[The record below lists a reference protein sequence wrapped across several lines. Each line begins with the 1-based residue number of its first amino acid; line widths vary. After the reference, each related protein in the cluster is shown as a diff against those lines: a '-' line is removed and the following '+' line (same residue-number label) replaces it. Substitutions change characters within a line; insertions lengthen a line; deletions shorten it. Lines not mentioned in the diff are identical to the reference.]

1 MNMPSDPLQQ
11 TLERTGFRASLTPEY
26 TEGHAPANQH
36 RELQAPPGQPASYF
50 GMPALK
56 KPEWT
61 WCVPAY
67 FFIGGTASGAYI
79 VATIADMLGCPQDRW
94 HVLSGRLIALV
105 GILASL
111 PLLVADLGR
120 PERFLNML
128 RVFKPR
134 SMMSTGSWAL
144 TAFGGFSVLAV
155 AVELLRALSPRW
167 PLLRDLLGP
176 LRRLAWLGALPA
188 SYVGSY
194 TGVLLSATNVPLW
207 AGNRFLMGP
216 LFFSSAMSCGLAATS
231 LGARLFGPFSS
242 SADERFGRAE
252 QRVLAT
258 ELAITAASALML
270 RGLARPLLTG
280 RWGRLYQLGSLG
292 AGMVLPL
299 LLPRLGLRG
308 GFWRAVSSV
317 LVLIGGASTRF
328 AVTEAGK
335 ESADD
340 PHAYFAYTAPD
351 RQA

>member
-1 MNMPSDPLQQ
+1 MTDTLHDA
-11 TLERTGFRASLTPEY
+11 LERTGFRASLSPEY
-26 TEGHAPANQH
+26 TAGHAPATQH
-36 RELQAPPGQPASYF
+36 REDHSTPEQPATYF
-50 GMPALK
+50 GMPAMK

-79 VATIADMLGCPQDRW
+79 VATIADILGRREDRT
-94 HVLSGRLIALV
+94 HVLAGRLIALCGV
-105 GILASL
+105 LLSL

-144 TAFGGFSVLAV
+144 TAFGGFSGIAV
-155 AVELLRALSPRW
+155 GVELLRALSPRW
-167 PLLRDLLGP
+167 SLLRLPVGP
-176 LRRLAWLGALPA
+176 LRVLSWLGVLPA
-188 SYVGSY
+188 MYVGSY

-216 LFFSSAMSCGLAATS
+216 LFFSSAMSCGLAATN

-242 SADERFGRAE
+242 SGDERFGRAE
-252 QRVLAT
+252 QRVLTT
-258 ELAITAASALML
+258 ELAITAGSALML

-280 RWGRLYQLGSLG
+280 RWGRLYHLGSLG
-292 AGMVLPL
+292 AGMLLPL

-308 GFWRAVSSV
+308 GFWGAVSSV

-335 ESADD
+335 QSADD

-351 RQA
+351 THP

>member
-1 MNMPSDPLQQ
+1 MNTGSDALQQ
-11 TLERTGFRASLTPEY
+11 ALERTGFRASLSAEY
-26 TEGHAPANQH
+26 TAGHAPANQH
-36 RELQAPPGQPASYF
+36 RDLQPPPRQSSYF

-79 VATIADMLGCPQDRW
+79 VATIADMLGRREDRA
-94 HVLSGRLIALV
+94 HVLAGKLIALFGV
-105 GILASL
+105 LVSL

-144 TAFGGFSVLAV
+144 TAFGGFSGLAV

-167 PLLRDLLGP
+167 PLLRFLVGP
-176 LRRLAWLGALPA
+176 LRVVSWLGILPA
-188 SYVGSY
+188 MYVGSY

-216 LFFSSAMSCGLAATS
+216 LFFSSAMSCGLAATN
-231 LGARLFGPFSS
+231 LGAHLRAPFSAS
-242 SADERFGRAE
+242 GEERFGRAE
-252 QRVLAT
+252 QRVLTT

-270 RGLARPLLTG
+270 RGLARPLMTS
-280 RWGRLYQLGSLG
+280 RWGRLYQMGSLG
-292 AGMVLPL
+292 AGMLLPL
-299 LLPRLGLRG
+299 LLPRLGLQG
-308 GFWRAVSSV
+308 GVWGVVSSV
-317 LVLIGGASTRF
+317 LVLIGGGSTRF

-351 RQA
+351 TQP

>member
-1 MNMPSDPLQQ
+1 
-11 TLERTGFRASLTPEY
+11 
-26 TEGHAPANQH
+26 
-36 RELQAPPGQPASYF
+36 
-50 GMPALK
+50 MPAIK

-61 WCVPAY
+61 WAVPAY

-79 VATIADMLGCPQDRW
+79 VATIADVLGRREDRA
-94 HVLSGRLIALV
+94 HVLAGRLIALFGV
-105 GILASL
+105 LLSL

-144 TAFGGFSVLAV
+144 TAFGGFSGLAV
-155 AVELLRALSPRW
+155 GVELLRALGPRW
-167 PLLRDLLGP
+167 PLLRLLIGP
-176 LRRLAWLGALPA
+176 LRVLSWLGVLPA
-188 SYVGSY
+188 MYVGGY

-207 AGNRFLMGP
+207 AGNRSLMGP
-216 LFFSSAMSCGLAATS
+216 LFFSSAMSCGLAATN

-242 SADERFGRAE
+242 SSDERFGRAE
-252 QRVLAT
+252 QRVLTT
-258 ELAITAASALML
+258 ELAITAGSALML

-280 RWGRLYQLGSLG
+280 RWGRLFQVGSPG
-292 AGMVLPL
+292 AGMLLPL
-299 LLPRLGLRG
+299 LLPRLGLRR
-308 GFWRAVSSV
+308 GFWAVVSSA

-340 PHAYFAYTAPD
+340 PRAYFAYTAPET
-351 RQA
+351 QP